1 MSNSISWSE
10 IFASLNNKTDLT
22 SAQSLWAMN
31 TVMDGNA
38 TNDEIKQLLLGLKK
52 IESPSEITSFVEVM
66 LEHSVKLDISNDAV
80 DTCGTGGDSLGTVNI
95 STAAAL
101 VVAGCGI
108 PVVKHGNRAASSKSG
123 SADVLEALGVLTS
136 MNPMQ
141 VKESFE
147 KCGITFALLPPFIQQ

>member
-52 IESPSEITSFVEVM
+52 R
-66 LEHSVKLDISNDAV
+66 VKAHL
-80 DTCGTGGDSLGTVNI
+80 
-95 STAAAL
+95 
-101 VVAGCGI
+101 
-108 PVVKHGNRAASSKSG
+108 R
-123 SADVLEALGVLTS
+123 
-136 MNPMQ
+136 
-141 VKESFE
+141 
-147 KCGITFALLPPFIQQ
+147 LLHLLK